1 MKIKGLIITHGEL
14 GKAIIDVADSIL
26 EQKSDIEIF
35 PFEWDEDGTIIEK
48 KIRAFLN
55 KNKDSGIIIFTDM
68 FGGSPANLSLRFNR
82 PNVEIITGINLPGIL
97 KFLTYK
103 EKKIS
108 FKELLNIVR
117 DGARDGI
124 SIISEYL
131 GDRKNAKREN

>member
-1 MKIKGLIITHGEL
+1 MKIKGVIITHGEL
-14 GKAIIDVADSIL
+14 GKAIIDVADGIL
-26 EQKSDIEIF
+26 EQKSEIECF
-35 PFEWDEDGTIIEK
+35 RFGWDEDGTLIEK
-48 KIRAFLN
+48 QIRKYLN
-55 KNKDSGIIIFTDM
+55 ANKDSGIIIFTDM
-68 FGGSPANLSLRFNR
+68 FGGSPANLSLRFNS

-108 FKELLNIVR
+108 FKELLKIIR

-131 GDRKNAKREN
+131 GDRKNGKRKN